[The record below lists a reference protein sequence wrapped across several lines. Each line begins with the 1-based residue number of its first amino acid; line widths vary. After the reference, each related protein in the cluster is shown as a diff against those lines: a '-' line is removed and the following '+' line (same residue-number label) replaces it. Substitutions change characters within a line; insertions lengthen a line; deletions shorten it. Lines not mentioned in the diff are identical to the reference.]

1 MTKEKKFYNIDTRML
16 NGQGR
21 GDPLCRYNSIERL
34 RLHEK
39 RLSRVGL
46 VVFVPERVAALLAV
60 DDVGV
65 VPGK

>member
-1 MTKEKKFYNIDTRML
+1 ML

-21 GDPLCRYNSIERL
+21 GDPLSRDNSIERL

-46 VVFVPERVAALLAV
+46 IEIVPERVAALLAV